1 MVHLRTLIIVVV
13 LSFPMQSSA
22 EARAQAD
29 AVVECLNEKSAR
41 NTELR
46 LFKGDG
52 PIAQILE
59 PGDYNNVCT
68 AHNYFCVVS
77 PEVSWMFSWNIVL
90 KVEER
95 SLLGFDIRPENGQAQ
110 YLLVPNEIGT
120 AISECGVDWQG
131 HWVGEALFYAPEPK
145 PSTEVPDVAFTS
157 RPWDGTIKD
166 LLPPVENWK

>member
-1 MVHLRTLIIVVV
+1 
-13 LSFPMQSSA
+13 MQSSA